1 PQQHTEEML
10 GMEDTS
16 RGLPRKDAG
25 GDGQQPL
32 PSEAIG
38 VAVQV
43 SLTVLI
49 STTIESLKT
58 SLLCKSVEQIHRS
71 TL

>member
-1 PQQHTEEML
+1 PPQQHTEEML

-43 SLTVLI
+43 SLTVLRNAK
-49 STTIESLKT
+49 SPADFGEAFVSLG
-58 SLLCKSVEQIHRS
+58 
-71 TL
+71 